1 MKFTLNNQ
9 LFNESFRFIISHGCK
24 YQSKTK
30 NPIHLSHGCQMV
42 WSYFGSGHGK
52 GVHDMA
58 GVVLKQ
64 EIQKEQL
71 TMNSQ

>member
-1 MKFTLNNQ
+1 M
-9 LFNESFRFIISHGCK
+9 LFNESFKSIISCGYS

-30 NPIHLSHGCQMV
+30 DLVHLPHGCQMV

-52 GVHDMA
+52 GVHDRA

-64 EIQKEQL
+64 EIQKEKL